1 MIPNKVYDILKWIC
15 MVFLG
20 AFGTLYQ
27 GLSGIWNLPY
37 GPEIADTCYKLAA
50 FLGVC
55 LGIST
60 IQYKSKQ
67 HERNNALLEEL
78 YVDDDAEIEF
88 DDEDIVAPTDDN
100 DETEEL

>member
-1 MIPNKVYDILKWIC
+1 MLSNKAFDILKWIC

-27 GLSGIWNLPY
+27 GLSVIWNLPY
-37 GPEIADTCYKLAA
+37 GNEIADTCYKLAV

-60 IQYKSKQ
+60 IQYKHNQLTVEADVVNGSNLF
-67 HERNNALLEEL
+67 ESFDEE
-78 YVDDDAEIEF
+78 EF
-88 DDEDIVAPTDDN
+88 
-100 DETEEL
+100 EEEE